1 MVLGWGSVG
10 PDMVL
15 DGPDMVLVGPDMVL
29 VGHHMVLVG
38 PYMVPCCTV
47 QRSICSDTH
56 CE

>member
-15 DGPDMVLVGPDMVL
+15 DGPDMVL